1 MRDMKILAIGA
12 HFDDVELGCG
22 GSLLAWRDQGCDVT
36 IFVAARSG
44 YNDPLGNVIRSDGIA
59 RQEGLQAAKI
69 LRARIIEGDLPHFEV
84 DFTEALTG
92 KLLRAKSEVQPDL
105 VLTHWSGDVHH
116 DHRSLGLATLHCF
129 RHTPRVLM
137 YRSNWYDGIGTFAD
151 RFFVDI
157 SDTVERKLQL
167 VSCFASENDRTS
179 GRWME
184 YVKTQAVLQG
194 LRAGVAYAEAF
205 QVVRW
210 LA

>member
-1 MRDMKILAIGA
+1 MKILAIGA

-22 GSLLAWRDQGCDVT
+22 GSLLAWSDQGCDLT

-44 YNDPLGNVIRSDGIA
+44 YSDPLGNVIRSDRIA
-59 RQEGLQAAKI
+59 RDEGLQAAQ
-69 LRARIIEGDLPHFEV
+69 LLGARIIEGDFPHFEV

-92 KLLRAKSEVQPDL
+92 MLLRAKSEVQPDL

-129 RHTPRVLM
+129 RHTPRVLL
-137 YRSNWYDGIGTFAD
+137 YRSNWYDGTSSFNA

-157 SDTVERKLQL
+157 SGTLERKLQL
-167 VSCFASENDRTS
+167 VSCFVSENDRTT
-179 GRWME
+179 GRWMK
-184 YVKTQAVLQG
+184 YVKAQAVMHG